1 MFKKIRINRKY
12 FILLILL
19 ILISNLYML
28 TFLSHTY
35 LNIDDDSNFSD
46 QITTEPISLKSSS
59 TIESTTITQETQY
72 SYNFVVD
79 MPSVRPDGDLYIA
92 QIVID
97 VDTTISTIP
106 SGWTEI
112 ENDIRDGPGSDVR
125 FASYWKIGSSELA
138 DYTWSSSASALWIGA
153 IHRISGFDLNNPIH
167 TSDVS
172 TGMSANPTAPNV
184 ITSIDDCL
192 ILRMFGADNNKVVST
207 YWPIG
212 TTPIFQEDLG
222 FNTIINAAACHNQ
235 SLPGNT
241 GTAQFT
247 MDSNDKW
254 VAITIAI
261 KPEIE
266 KIPPTFSNLTES
278 ADPLELG
285 ETETIRINTSDP
297 SGINQVLIE
306 FEGSN
311 HSMTHVIGDMW
322 QYDSW
327 IPNSIG
333 NKSYTIWM
341 EDNNNNWNLTSGSIR
356 VIDTTA
362 PTYSDLIESADPLPL
377 GQNETI
383 SIKVFDSPGSG
394 VNQVILEYESL
405 NHTMNNIGT
414 NTWSWSNWKPS
425 SEGTFTYKIY
435 MQDNQNNWNITDSF
449 DITVITTTAPIIG
462 NITESPDPLELGNN
476 ITINVDVFDSETNV
490 SIVLIELEGVNYTM
504 NNVGGNTFEYNW
516 TRSTVGIVIYTIH
529 TNDTENN
536 WNKLTSSFEIIDT
549 NSPNYANLTESSNF
563 LELGDTLT
571 VTIDAFDLSGINQVR
586 IEFEGNNHPMSN
598 IDGNTWQY
606 DIWTPSSTGIHYY
619 TIWIEDNNNNW
630 NFTISNITVQDTIS
644 PIYYDLIESGDP
656 IELGTQLIITIIVY
670 DLAEIKKVLLE
681 FEGSNHSMANMGG
694 DLWRYDSWMPNR
706 VGNYSYTIYI
716 EDNNNNNNSTSGSIV
731 FQDTI
736 SPVYSDLIESAD
748 PLELGNIEVITIEIN
763 DFSGINKSII
773 EFEGSNYSMTNIYGN
788 IWQCDSWTPS
798 FWTVYQYKIY
808 MEDNSGNSNVASGN
822 ITVQDT
828 TPPPPP
834 IITNAPSG
842 DVSGVLT
849 FDWIDGSDPSGIS
862 FYVLLIDNESDPY
875 ITPGYVFMSNISNVG
890 PESSYFELHE
900 VIPPGSYYFFLIQ
913 IDGLGHQSSY
923 AVGTFT
929 MISGGN
935 GNNEFMLFVIIGIIF
950 ASVIGSIT
958 TIIIVK
964 RKIQKDSLPR
974 RKKIP
979 LKIILSH
986 IDRISNSSQS
996 SEKTAIQKVKKQEE
1010 NYKVSP
1016 QKESIDD
1023 RELIAR
1029 INNIKFDGENLF
1041 NEGAY
1046 LEAQKQFEIAEKILL
1061 KLGKK
1066 EEALLF
1072 SDLIVGIKEL
1082 SEIRD
1087 KKLETLEEAKLGN
1100 DSLKIFELYYDIIEL
1115 SKKLKDYDS
1124 ASMYLS
1130 ELTQFYQTD
1139 QTKLKNLEYQRFNLY
1154 KQANS
1159 LIEEKTFEKSA
1170 ELYEKCEKISQ
1181 FLVSIGRENEKDN
1194 VEKFREKI
1202 KDCLNKASQK

>member
-1 MFKKIRINRKY
+1 MFKRINRKY

-28 TFLSHTY
+28 TFLSPTY
-35 LNIDDDSNFSD
+35 LNIDGDSNISD
-46 QITTEPISLKSSS
+46 QITTEPVSLKSSS
-59 TIESTTITQETQY
+59 TIESTRITKETQY
-72 SYNFVVD
+72 TNDFTVN

-92 QIVID
+92 QIAID
-97 VDTTISTIP
+97 VDTTFSTIP

-125 FASYWKIGSSELA
+125 FASYWKIGSSEPA
-138 DYTWSSSASALWIGA
+138 TYIWSSYLSVLWIGA

-167 TSDVS
+167 TSNVL
-172 TGMSANPTAPNV
+172 TGMSANPTAPSVN
-184 ITSIDDCL
+184 TTIDDCL
-192 ILRMFGADNNKVVST
+192 ILRMFGADNDRTVPT
-207 YWPIG
+207 YWPSG

-222 FNTIINAAACHNQ
+222 FNSVMSAAAYHNQ
-235 SLPGNT
+235 SLAGST

-247 MDSNDKW
+247 MEMNEKW

-261 KPEIE
+261 RPEAE
-266 KIPPTFSNLTES
+266 QIPPTFSNLIES

-311 HSMTHVIGDMW
+311 HSMTHVSGDMW

-333 NKSYTIWM
+333 SKSYTIWM
-341 EDNNNNWNLTSGSIR
+341 EDNVNNWNSTSGSIL

-394 VNQVILEYESL
+394 VNQVILEYDSL
-405 NHTMNNIGT
+405 NHTMNNIGE

-435 MQDNQNNWNITDSF
+435 MQDIQNNWNVIDSF
-449 DITVITTTAPIIG
+449 NITVITTTAPIIE
-462 NITESPDPLELGNN
+462 NMTESADPLELGNN
-476 ITINVDVFDSETNV
+476 ITITVDVFDNETSV

-504 NNVGGNTFEYNW
+504 NNVGGNTFEYTW

-529 TNDTENN
+529 ANDTGNS
-536 WNKLTSSFEIIDT
+536 WNKLTSSFDIIDT
-549 NSPNYANLTESSNF
+549 TSPNYANLTESSNF

-586 IEFEGNNHPMSN
+586 IEFEGNNHSMSN
-598 IDGNTWQY
+598 IGGSTWQH
-606 DIWTPSSTGIHYY
+606 DLWTPSSTGIHFY

-644 PIYYDLIESGDP
+644 PIYSDLIESGDP
-656 IELGTQLIITIIVY
+656 IELGTQLIITITVY

-681 FEGSNHSMANMGG
+681 YEGSNHSMANMGG

-706 VGNYSYTIYI
+706 VGNYSYTIYM
-716 EDNNNNNNSTSGSIV
+716 EDNNNNHNSTNGSIE
-731 FQDTI
+731 FQDTT
-736 SPVYSDLIESAD
+736 SPVYSDLIENSD
-748 PLELGNIEVITIEIN
+748 PLELGNTEIITIEID
-763 DFSGINKSII
+763 DFGGINKSLI
-773 EFEGSNYSMTNIYGN
+773 EFEGSNNSMTNIYGN
-788 IWQCDSWTPS
+788 IWQYDSWTPS

-808 MEDNSGNSNVASGN
+808 MEDNNGNSNVASGN

-828 TPPPPP
+828 TPPSPP
-834 IITNAPSG
+834 IITYAPSG

-875 ITPGYVFMSNISNVG
+875 ITPGYVYMSNITNVG

-913 IDGLGHQSSY
+913 IDGVSHQSSY
-923 AVGTFT
+923 TMGTFT
-929 MISGGN
+929 MIPVSN
-935 GNNEFMLFVIIGIIF
+935 GINEFMPFVIIGIII

-958 TIIIVK
+958 TIVIVK

-986 IDRISNSSQS
+986 IDNISDSSQS
-996 SEKTAIQKVKKQEE
+996 SEKIAIQKVNKQKE
-1010 NYKVSP
+1010 NYKVLP

-1023 RELIAR
+1023 KELMAR
-1029 INNIKFDGENLF
+1029 INKIKIYGESLF

-1072 SDLIVGIKEL
+1072 SDLTIEIKEL
-1082 SEIRD
+1082 SEERD

-1100 DSLKIFELYYDIIEL
+1100 DSLKIFEIYYDLIEF

-1130 ELTQFYQTD
+1130 ELTQFYKTD
-1139 QTKLKNLEYQRFNLY
+1139 KIKLRDLEYQRFNLD

-1159 LIEEKTFEKSA
+1159 LIEENKFEKSA

-1181 FLVSIGRENEKDN
+1181 FLVPIGKENEKDN

>member
-1 MFKKIRINRKY
+1 MFKRINRKY

-19 ILISNLYML
+19 IFISNLYML

-35 LNIDDDSNFSD
+35 LNIDGDSNISD
-46 QITTEPISLKSSS
+46 QITTEPVSLKSSS
-59 TIESTTITQETQY
+59 TIESTRITEETQY
-72 SYNFVVD
+72 TNDFTVN

-92 QIVID
+92 QIVTD
-97 VDTTISTIP
+97 YDTIITHNS
-106 SGWTEI
+106 SLWTKI
-112 ENDIRDGPGSDVR
+112 ENEANAGSGSDVR
-125 FASYWKIGSSELA
+125 FASYWRIGSSEPA
-138 DYTWSSSASALWIGA
+138 TYTWNSSLSVLWIGA

-167 TSDVS
+167 NSSFS
-172 TGMSANPTAPNV
+172 TGMSANPTAPSVNT
-184 ITSIDDCL
+184 IIDDCL
-192 ILRMFGADNNKVVST
+192 ILRMFGADNNRTVPT
-207 YWPIG
+207 YWPSG

-222 FNTIINAAACHNQ
+222 LNSIMSAAAYHNQ
-235 SLPGNT
+235 SLAGST

-247 MDSNDKW
+247 MEANDKW

-261 KPEIE
+261 SPEPE

-311 HSMTHVIGDMW
+311 HSMTNVSGDMW

-327 IPNSIG
+327 IPFSTG

-341 EDNNNNWNLTSGSIR
+341 EDNNNNWNSTSGSIL
-356 VIDTTA
+356 VIDTTS
-362 PTYSDLIESADPLPL
+362 PTYSDLIESANPLPL

-394 VNQVILEYESL
+394 VNQVIIEYESL

-425 SEGTFTYKIY
+425 SESTFTYKIY
-435 MQDNQNNWNITDSF
+435 MQDNQNNWNITESF
-449 DITVITTTAPIIG
+449 NITVITTTAPILG
-462 NITESPDPLELGNN
+462 NITESANPLELGNN
-476 ITINVDVFDSETNV
+476 ITIFVDVFDNETSV
-490 SIVLIELEGVNYTM
+490 SIVLIELEGINYTM
-504 NNVGGNTFEYNW
+504 IYDRGNTFNYTW
-516 TRSTVGIVIYTIH
+516 TRSTVGFVMYTIYA
-529 TNDTENN
+529 NDTGNN
-536 WNKLTSSFEIIDT
+536 WNKLTSSFDIIDT
-549 NSPNYANLTESSNF
+549 TSPNYANLTESSHF
-563 LELGDTLT
+563 LEFGDTLT

-586 IEFEGNNHPMSN
+586 IEFEGNNHSMSN
-598 IDGNTWQY
+598 ISVSTWQY
-606 DIWTPSSTGIHYY
+606 DMWTPSSTGIHFY

-644 PIYYDLIESGDP
+644 PIYSDLIESGDP
-656 IELGTQLIITIIVY
+656 IELGTPLIITITVY
-670 DLAEIKKVLLE
+670 DLAEIKNVLLE
-681 FEGSNHSMANMGG
+681 FEGSNHSMVNVGG

-706 VGNYSYTIYI
+706 AGNHSYTIHM
-716 EDNNNNNNSTSGSIV
+716 EDNNNNHNSTNGSIE
-731 FQDTI
+731 FQDTT
-736 SPVYSDLIESAD
+736 SPVYSDLIESSD
-748 PLELGNIEVITIEIN
+748 PLELGNAEIITIEIN
-763 DFSGINKSII
+763 DFGGINKSLI
-773 EFEGSNYSMTNIYGN
+773 EFEGTNNSMTNIYGN
-788 IWQCDSWTPS
+788 IWQYDSWTPN
-798 FWTVYQYKIY
+798 FWTVYQYIIY
-808 MEDNSGNSNVASGN
+808 IEDNSGNNNLAIGN

-828 TPPPPP
+828 TPPAPP
-834 IITNAPSG
+834 IITYGPSG

-862 FYVLLIDNESDPY
+862 FYVLLIDNESDPD
-875 ITPGYVFMSNISNVG
+875 ITPGYVFMSNITNIG

-923 AVGTFT
+923 TVGTFDL
-929 MISGGN
+929 ISVGN

-950 ASVIGSIT
+950 ASAIGSIT
-958 TIIIVK
+958 TIVIVK

-986 IDRISNSSQS
+986 IDNISDSSQS
-996 SEKTAIQKVKKQEE
+996 SEKIAIQKVKKQ
-1010 NYKVSP
+1010 
-1016 QKESIDD
+1016 KESIDD
-1023 RELIAR
+1023 KELMAR
-1029 INNIKFDGENLF
+1029 INKIKICGENLF

-1046 LEAQKQFEIAEKILL
+1046 LEAQREFETAEKILL
-1061 KLGKK
+1061 KLGRK
-1066 EEALLF
+1066 EEASLF
-1072 SDLIVGIKEL
+1072 SDLTIEIKEL
-1082 SEIRD
+1082 SEDRD
-1087 KKLETLEEAKLGN
+1087 KKLETLEEAKLEN
-1100 DSLKIFELYYDIIEL
+1100 DSLKIFEIYYDLIEL

-1139 QTKLKNLEYQRFNLY
+1139 QIMLRGLKSQRFNLCI
-1154 KQANS
+1154 QANL
-1159 LIEEKTFEKSA
+1159 LIEKKKYKKSA
-1170 ELYEKCEKISQ
+1170 GIFELCEKISQ
-1181 FLVSIGRENEKDN
+1181 FLIQIDKENGKDKT
-1194 VEKFREKI
+1194 EKFKAKI
-1202 KDCLNKASQK
+1202 KECLNKASQK